1 MSAEISV
8 TLYDMVKGLALIF
21 AMGVAAMPAAA
32 LKITGTG
39 AEPVQIAPPANTG
52 LEALYVV
59 QHLGPGA
66 VLQWPAGDGQP
77 RFSRFS
83 TLGGAYAEEVQAS
96 LDSSAGVWNM
106 PLSDS
111 DMGYIV
117 EENGR
122 SHYYWVVDY
131 SAHAFAP
138 SGFAVAA
145 ADGDCN
151 RVLLNVAGGNA
162 APISYYTING
172 RHMELS
178 RELQLSYNTLQFDNE
193 AFAYHQTAVTTTLDG
208 ITGST
213 TVEAPLCNTI
223 LTLEGDRFLKAWG
236 DEATVES
243 GFYTTPAI
251 DANTRAENVNAA
263 PDNMQPAGND
273 GLGGSAPCTI
283 TFEAAVTDAVV
294 FMEWQISRS
303 SEFDILENSYNEPS
317 FTYTFTEAGNM
328 YVRFTAN
335 NNAGDCEYTGETY
348 TVFVGDSKLDI
359 PNAFSPGASPGVNDE
374 WKVSYRSLVSYECHI
389 FNRWGKQLFSST
401 DPAEGWDG
409 KVRGKVVP
417 AGVYYYVIKAKGSDG
432 IRYDRAGD
440 INIIN
445 YTGSSQNGPT
455 DDSNA
460 NE

>member
-1 MSAEISV
+1 
-8 TLYDMVKGLALIF
+8 MVKGLAFIL
-21 AMGVAAMPAAA
+21 ALGAAAFPAAA
-32 LKITGTG
+32 LTIVGTG
-39 AEPVQIAPPANTG
+39 GEPVQVVPPASTG

-66 VLQWPAGDGQP
+66 MLQWPAGDSQP

-83 TLGGAYAEEVQAS
+83 TLGGAYAEEVQAT
-96 LDSSAGVWNM
+96 LDSSSGQWNM
-106 PLSDS
+106 PLADG

-122 SHYYWVVDY
+122 SHYLWIVDY

-138 SGFAVAA
+138 DAFAVAT

-151 RVLLNVAGGNA
+151 RMLLNVAGGNS

-178 RELQLSYNTLQFDNE
+178 RDLELSYNTLQFDSE
-193 AFAYHQTAVTTTLDG
+193 AFAFRQTTASTTLAG
-208 ITGST
+208 ITGAT
-213 TVEAPLCNTI
+213 TVEAPLCNTV
-223 LTLEGDRFLKAWG
+223 LTLSGDRFLKAWG
-236 DEATVES
+236 LEETVES
-243 GFYTTPAI
+243 EYYTTPAI
-251 DANTRAENVNAA
+251 DANTRAENDAET
-263 PDNMQPAGND
+263 PDNMQPTGND

-303 SEFDILENSYNEPS
+303 SDFDILENSYNEPS

-335 NNAGDCEYTGETY
+335 NDAGDCEYTGETY
-348 TVFVGDSKLDI
+348 TIFVGDSKLDI

-401 DPAEGWDG
+401 NPAEGWDG

-432 IRYDRAGD
+432 IKYDRAGD

-445 YTGSSQNGPT
+445 YTGSSQNGSA